1 MGQNLKEEGQRGKLD
16 KNEFVHFKFWPD
28 QPQKRSFP
36 LLLQIF
42 SLLEKK
48 KKWLLNWVLKTMTL
62 MAEIGQGGM
71 QIQGYL
77 QEEKALETTE
87 SAMPGLLEEPS

>member
-1 MGQNLKEEGQRGKLD
+1 
-16 KNEFVHFKFWPD
+16 
-28 QPQKRSFP
+28 
-36 LLLQIF
+36 
-42 SLLEKK
+42 
-48 KKWLLNWVLKTMTL
+48 MTL

>member
-48 KKWLLNWVLKTMTL
+48 KM
-62 MAEIGQGGM
+62 
-71 QIQGYL
+71 
-77 QEEKALETTE
+77 ALEL
-87 SAMPGLLEEPS
+87 GLENNDSDGRDWAGGDADPRLSSGREGT